1 MTKDTRMPEVHT
13 SALTRPIS
21 SNRKRRF
28 NWGPKILRGLTFVL
42 AVIVALIS
50 YRYLF
55 DLPPI
60 PPGIASNRFR
70 FVWLTLH
77 AGFAA
82 TALLLGAVQFS
93 EVLRQRKPWIHR
105 WVGRVYVTS
114 CLIGAAA
121 GLVLAIG
128 SSSGM
133 VASAGFGGLAIAWIV
148 ANVLGW
154 HNAREWHFAAH
165 RRWMIR
171 SWALTLSAVTL
182 RLYIPIAEAAGL
194 PELTAYRAISFLCW
208 VPNLVLAE
216 AWLRSGRPHVH
227 GCPAYIVQR
236 SKAGRY

>member
-1 MTKDTRMPEVHT
+1 MLEVHS

-21 SNRKRRF
+21 SDRRRRF
-28 NWGPKILRGLTFVL
+28 RWAPKIVRGLTIAL

-60 PPGIASNRFR
+60 LPGIASNRFR
-70 FVWLTLH
+70 PVWLTLH

-82 TALLLGAVQFS
+82 TALLIGAVQFS
-93 EVLRQRKPWIHR
+93 KVLRERKPWIHR

-121 GLVLAIG
+121 GLLLAIG
-128 SSSGM
+128 SSSGA
-133 VASAGFGGLAIAWIV
+133 VASVGFGSLAIAWIV
-148 ANVLGW
+148 TNLLGW
-154 HNAREWHFAAH
+154 YNAREWHFAAH

-182 RLYIPIAEAAGL
+182 RLYIPVAEAAGL
-194 PELTAYRAISFLCW
+194 PELPAYQAISFLCW
-208 VPNLVLAE
+208 VPNLIFAEVL
-216 AWLRSGRPHVH
+216 LRSGRPRVH
-227 GCPAYIVQR
+227 RCPAYIAR
-236 SKAGRY
+236 RA